1 MSLLFRVDRATV
13 AAAAICVFV
22 TAGCGSSPGAPAG
35 GPGGAGGRGGGMAVP
50 VELLTLAEKPVEQS
64 SEFVGT
70 VRSRKSV
77 TVQSQ
82 VEGFIT
88 KINVKSGDR
97 VGPGT
102 VMFEI
107 DAASQQALVANLE
120 SIRAARESEASF
132 ARQQAERAR
141 KLLAAGAMSQQE
153 VDQAEA
159 LQRSTEAQ
167 VKAIEDQ
174 IRQQKNELGYS
185 RVTAAVTGVIGDVP
199 VRAGDRITRST
210 PLTTIDDNTALELY
224 VNVPVQD
231 ASKLKP
237 GLVVHLLD
245 ESGEVMASEHVDF
258 VSPSVDDATQTV
270 LVKTAI
276 SQREALRNDQFV
288 RARLVWSTAPALTV
302 PLVAVTRISGQYFV
316 FVAEPG
322 DGGKLV
328 AKQRPVSVGTLIGND
343 YLVTGGLKAG
353 DRVIVAGVQKI
364 GDGVPVMEA
373 PARGGR

>member
-1 MSLLFRVDRATV
+1 MSLLFRGDRAT
-13 AAAAICVFV
+13 ALAAAICVVV

-35 GPGGAGGRGGGMAVP
+35 GPAGAGGRGAAMAVP

-88 KINVKSGDR
+88 RINVKSGDR
-97 VGPGT
+97 VVPGT

-167 VKAIEDQ
+167 VKAIEEQ
-174 IRQQKNELGYS
+174 IRQQRNELGYS
-185 RVTAAVTGVIGDVP
+185 RVTAAITGVIGDVP

-210 PLTTIDDNTALELY
+210 PLTTLKSRAGGADD
-224 VNVPVQD
+224 
-231 ASKLKP
+231 
-237 GLVVHLLD
+237 
-245 ESGEVMASEHVDF
+245 SGT
-258 VSPSVDDATQTV
+258 P
-270 LVKTAI
+270 
-276 SQREALRNDQFV
+276 R
-288 RARLVWSTAPALTV
+288 
-302 PLVAVTRISGQYFV
+302 
-316 FVAEPG
+316 
-322 DGGKLV
+322 
-328 AKQRPVSVGTLIGND
+328 
-343 YLVTGGLKAG
+343 
-353 DRVIVAGVQKI
+353 
-364 GDGVPVMEA
+364 
-373 PARGGR
+373 